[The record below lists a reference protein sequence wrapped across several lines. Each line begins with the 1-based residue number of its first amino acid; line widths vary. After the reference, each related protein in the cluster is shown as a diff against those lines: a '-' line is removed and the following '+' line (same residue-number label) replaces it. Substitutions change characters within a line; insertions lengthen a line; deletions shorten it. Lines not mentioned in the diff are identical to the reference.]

1 MGEGM
6 TAPMSYAKQIAEDL
20 IAQMAAEGHPAWAVP
35 MSAEFDRMY
44 LSDLEDMAPAGG
56 VTTEMQVVIAPVEPK
71 WERSWGAARIT
82 ITLGI
87 LFDVAVTTADGVVTD
102 PNIDAYEALIDQFCT
117 WLIGPRKFATYFSAS
132 EPTAVFGNHYNDHLY
147 EKSEFHVPVLV
158 DFFCDVGVT

>member
-1 MGEGM
+1 
-6 TAPMSYAKQIAEDL
+6 MSYAKQIAEDL
-20 IAQMAAEGHPAWAVP
+20 IAEMARRGPPGLGRAHCRPSSIACTCRTWRTWRRGRGH
-35 MSAEFDRMY
+35 DRNASRY
-44 LSDLEDMAPAGG
+44 RAGR
-56 VTTEMQVVIAPVEPK
+56 TQVGACG
-71 WERSWGAARIT
+71 WGAARIT

-132 EPTAVFGNHYNDHLY
+132 EPTAVFGDHYNDHLY